1 MNHWN
6 YTQMLKKKPSIDQIE
21 KENLT
26 RHMIT
31 KPDYSDLPYDL
42 QETIGDST

>member
-6 YTQMLKKKPSIDQIE
+6 YTQMLKKKPSVDQRE
-21 KENLT
+21 KENLVS
-26 RHMIT
+26 HIIK

-42 QETIGDST
+42 QEMIGDST

>member
-6 YTQMLKKKPSIDQIE
+6 YTQMLKAKPDIDQREI
-21 KENLT
+21 ENLN
-26 RHMIT
+26 HIIK

-42 QETIGDST
+42 QDTIGDST

>member
-6 YTQMLKKKPSIDQIE
+6 YTQMLKEKPSIDQNE
-21 KENLT
+21 KENLAEFF
-26 RHMIT
+26 IL

-42 QETIGDST
+42 QDTIDDST